1 MIAEMSNKHLSQSI
15 EPPVSH
21 NLFGQKLGRKGL
33 ETRERILTAT
43 LRLLEP
49 SQAAPI
55 TLTSVG
61 REASVG
67 MTNLYRYFPDI
78 GDLILAALNRVMDTA
93 NAEYADRLRNHW
105 PDDKLAEC
113 SLDFMNAHYSF
124 WQRHARILHMRNSF
138 ADANDARFVEYR
150 NRTTYPL
157 RDLLVLQMEGRVDG
171 PRNACVNLAT
181 VLLIGFERVATVV
194 TNPNFHITAKD
205 YVHGEE
211 SDYIQQLITAE
222 AGLIELAIR
231 QQREIARKSSKLSD
245 TFTHSRVRQQLRA
258 VRAT

>member
-1 MIAEMSNKHLSQSI
+1 MIAEMLNKHLSQSI
-15 EPPVSH
+15 EPSVSH
-21 NLFGQKLGRKGL
+21 NLFGQRLGRKGQ

-49 SQAAPI
+49 SQATPV
-55 TLTSVG
+55 TLTGVA
-61 REASVG
+61 REALVG

-78 GDLILAALNRVMDTA
+78 GDLILAALNRVMDSA
-93 NAEYADRLRNHW
+93 DAEYANRLRTHW
-105 PDDKLAEC
+105 PDDTLTEC
-113 SLDFMNAHYSF
+113 SLDFMKAHYSF

-138 ADANDARFVEYR
+138 ADANDVRFVEYR

-194 TNPNFHITAKD
+194 TNTNFHTTAKD
-205 YVHGEE
+205 YVDGDENA
-211 SDYIQQLITAE
+211 YIDQLITAE

-231 QQREIARKSSKLSD
+231 QQRDLARGMAKVPGSAL
-245 TFTHSRVRQQLRA
+245 VPGLRRTA
-258 VRAT
+258 KVSATT